1 MDFTLPSTAESTAR
15 MIEGANAAATIP
27 ELAPSNWTRIVFEQ
41 AVKDKVAPSVIGK
54 IVAHLLRLELK
65 QRLDA
70 C

>member
-1 MDFTLPSTAESTAR
+1 